1 MLKAGSKRRRTK
13 REIEEEEQEKLAK
26 ENEYRTK
33 MARLD
38 MIEQELLV
46 AQQNAE
52 QNQQA
57 AQLINDMI
65 QAGVVQ
71 QQEDNTIV
79 VNGG

>member
-1 MLKAGSKRRRTK
+1 MLKVGSKRRRTK
-13 REIEEEEQEKLAK
+13 REIEEENQKQLEK

-38 MIEQELLV
+38 MVEQELLA
-46 AQQNAE
+46 AQQESE

-57 AQLINDMI
+57 AQLITDMI

-71 QQEDNTIV
+71 Q
-79 VNGG
+79 

>member
-1 MLKAGSKRRRTK
+1 MLKVGSKRRRTK
-13 REIEEEEQEKLAK
+13 KEIEEENERQLEK

-38 MIEQELLV
+38 MIEQELLASQQE
-46 AQQNAE
+46 AQ

-71 QQEDNTIV
+71 KQEDNTIV
-79 VNGG
+79 VGG